1 MFLGFTSHLVESRNG
16 DIFVIQGG
24 PGPPVLLLH
33 GFPETHLMWRA
44 VAPLLAAD
52 FSVICAD
59 LPGYGRSACPPDE
72 QRTRYSKRSMAEAL
86 VEVMAAL
93 GHDRFSSPQLSQRM
107 HGRPRAIHASTQLR
121 IVTSVAQ
128 SIRVLS
134 RAQITMWSKSVAI
147 RLFGNV
153 LIASASIS
161 SSV

>member
-1 MFLGFTSHLVESRNG
+1 MVMFLGFTSHLVESRNG

-24 PGPPVLLLH
+24 AGPPVLLLH

-72 QRTRYSKRSMAEAL
+72 QRTRYFKRSMAEAL

-107 HGRPRAIHASTQLR
+107 HGWPRAFMPARNFELLHPWLNPFACSPALR
-121 IVTSVAQ
+121 SRCGRNLLQSGCSGTS
-128 SIRVLS
+128 
-134 RAQITMWSKSVAI
+134 
-147 RLFGNV
+147 
-153 LIASASIS
+153 
-161 SSV
+161 